1 MFAEASEHQEEISV
15 VGTRGKVEAF
25 LPDTTVRVGLRG
37 AGRAGIRSEAVHD
50 DRVAYE
56 GFHHGSS
63 YLEHLDLID
72 AVRTGSAPAVSLE
85 DGLLSVAMG
94 VAAHRAIERGV
105 PVLIEEVLA
114 DPTA

>member
-1 MFAEASEHQEEISV
+1 V
-15 VGTRGKVEAF
+15 
-25 LPDTTVRVGLRG
+25 
-37 AGRAGIRSEAVHD
+37 VHD

-72 AVRTGSAPAVSLE
+72 AVRTGTAPAVSLE

-94 VAAHRAIERGV
+94 VAAHRAIERGAAV
-105 PVLIEEVLA
+105 SMDEVLA